1 MLVSEVLAYK
11 GHKIYEISPGASLR
25 EAASLLLEKNIGAV
39 ICADGSGGIVGILSE
54 RDIARA
60 FARMGSDMIAL
71 SVGDAMSRDVVAC
84 AAADSVEE
92 ILEIMTETR
101 CRHIP
106 VVKDGEVQG
115 LVSIGDLV
123 KAVKRGA

>member
-1 MLVSEVLAYK
+1 MRISDVLGTKGTTIYQVSP
-11 GHKIYEISPGASLR
+11 SASLR
-25 EAASLLLEKNIGAV
+25 EAAALLLEKNIGALV
-39 ICADGSGGIVGILSE
+39 CTDRTGGIVGILSE

-60 FARMGSDMIAL
+60 FARLGVDLITMA
-71 SVGDAMSRDVVAC
+71 VGDAMSRDVVAC
-84 AAADSVEE
+84 GINDGVEE

-106 VVKDGEVQG
+106 VVSDGAVVG

-123 KAVKRGA
+123 KALRSE